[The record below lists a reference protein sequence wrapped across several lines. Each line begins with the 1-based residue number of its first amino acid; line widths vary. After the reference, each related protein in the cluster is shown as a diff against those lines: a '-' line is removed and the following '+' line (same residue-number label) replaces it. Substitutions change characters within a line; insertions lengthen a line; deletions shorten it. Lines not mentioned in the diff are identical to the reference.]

1 MEKLEALQNLIQTFP
16 SALVAYSGGVDS
28 TFLAVAVH
36 RVLGERMLAVT
47 AVSPTYPEAQLT
59 EAKDLAAQFGFP
71 LQVITTHEFDD
82 PEFINNPP
90 ERCYFCKL
98 ALFKELQ
105 RIASQNNLAF
115 LLDGANQ
122 DDLADYRPGH
132 RATQE
137 MKVRSPLREVGLT
150 KAEIRELSK
159 QMGLPTWQKPAYAC
173 LASRIP
179 YGQAITLEALQRI
192 DQAESFLNALG
203 FHEIRVRD
211 HFPVARIEIG
221 RLEMDQAW
229 QLRDKIAAKLH
240 EFGFPF
246 VTLDLDGFRS
256 GSMNEI
262 LGKPNNLR

>member
-1 MEKLEALQNLIQTFP
+1 MEKLAALQNLIHTFP

-28 TFLAVAVH
+28 TFLAVVV
-36 RVLGERMLAVT
+36 RQVLGGRMLAVT
-47 AVSPTYPEAQLT
+47 AVSPTYPGSQLS

-82 PEFINNPP
+82 PEFINNSP

-105 RIASQNNLAF
+105 GIATRNNLAVI
-115 LLDGANQ
+115 LDGANQ

-132 RATQE
+132 RAARE

-159 QMGLPTWQKPAYAC
+159 KMGLPTWQKPAYAC

-179 YGQAITLEALQRI
+179 YGQAITFEALARI
-192 DQAESFLNALG
+192 DQAESFLMSLG

-211 HFPVARIEIG
+211 HFPVARVEIG
-221 RLEMDQAW
+221 SAELEHAWRLRGQ
-229 QLRDKIAAKLH
+229 IAAKLH
-240 EFGFPF
+240 ELGFPYA
-246 VTLDLDGFRS
+246 TLDLDGFRS
-256 GSMNEI
+256 GSMNA
-262 LGKPNNLR
+262 LLPRN

>member
-1 MEKLEALQNLIQTFP
+1 MDKLEALQNLIQTFP

-28 TFLAVAVH
+28 TFLAVVVH

-47 AVSPTYPEAQLT
+47 AFSPTYPETQLS

-98 ALFKELQ
+98 ALFRELQ
-105 RIASQNNLAF
+105 GIADEKGLGV

-132 RATQE
+132 RAAQE

-159 QMGLPTWQKPAYAC
+159 KLGLPTWQKPAYAC

-179 YGQAITLEALQRI
+179 YGQPITTEALARI
-192 DQAESFLNALG
+192 DQAESFLASLG
-203 FHEIRVRD
+203 FQEIRVRD
-211 HFPVARIEIG
+211 HFPVARLEISKND
-221 RLEMDQAW
+221 LEGAW
-229 QLRDKIAAKLH
+229 KLRKQIAEKLH
-240 EFGFPF
+240 EFGFPY
-246 VTLDLDGFRS
+246 VTIDLDGFRS

-262 LGKPNNLR
+262 IGK

>member
-1 MEKLEALQNLIQTFP
+1 MDKLEALQNLIQTFP

-28 TFLAVAVH
+28 TFLAVVVH

-47 AVSPTYPEAQLT
+47 AVSPTYPEDQLT

-98 ALFKELQ
+98 ALFKELHE
-105 RIASQNNLAF
+105 IANLKNLAVI
-115 LLDGANQ
+115 LDGANQ

-132 RATQE
+132 RAAQE

-150 KAEIRELSK
+150 KAEIRELSEK
-159 QMGLPTWQKPAYAC
+159 LGLPTWQKPAYAC

-179 YGQAITLEALQRI
+179 YGQAITLEALKRI
-192 DQAESFLNALG
+192 DQAESFLASLG
-203 FHEIRVRD
+203 LQEIRVRD
-211 HFPVARIEIG
+211 HFPVARLEIG
-221 RLEMDQAW
+221 KTGLEGAW
-229 QLRDKIAAKLH
+229 KLREQIAEKLH
-240 EFGFPF
+240 EFGFPY
-246 VTLDLDGFRS
+246 VTIDLDGFRS
-256 GSMNEI
+256 GSMNEMI
-262 LGKPNNLR
+262 GK